1 VEADRKRV
9 TEAQRKAFGLRLRVL
24 RAEKQVTQEQLA
36 ERSGIARQVIGSIE
50 RAERDGGI
58 SHVWM
63 LADALGVEPAALFE
77 RTS

>member
-1 VEADRKRV
+1 MEADRRGA

-36 ERSGIARQVIGSIE
+36 ERSGIARQVIGVIE
-50 RAERDGGI
+50 RAERDVGI
-58 SHVWM
+58 SHVWL

-77 RTS
+77 RAS